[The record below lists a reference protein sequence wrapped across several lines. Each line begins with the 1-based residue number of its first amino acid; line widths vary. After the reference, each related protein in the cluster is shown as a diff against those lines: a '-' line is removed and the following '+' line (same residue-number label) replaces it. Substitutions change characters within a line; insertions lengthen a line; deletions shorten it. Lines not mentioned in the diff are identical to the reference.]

1 MALRSVYETFWS
13 EWFWLPANVTWK
25 DLENKDDGLYYPQ
38 TKDLYIP
45 LVLAFIIFA
54 IRKCFES
61 FIAKPIGLYFGIK
74 DGRPKT
80 VQPISALENSYRI
93 KKFPSEDTVKGL
105 EKQTDMT
112 EREIQRWFRMRR
124 NQERPSQMKRFTEAS
139 WRFFFYFNIFVYGV
153 AVLWDKPWF
162 AESIQCWVGY
172 PQHDLSPG
180 VFWYYMI
187 EISFYWSL
195 MFSQFMDVKRKD
207 FWEMFTHHCA
217 TICLL
222 TFSWCGNFVRVG
234 TLVLCI
240 HDAVDYWLEAAKMA
254 KYIKAQRLCD
264 VLFAIFGIVWFI
276 TRLVLYP
283 TKIVVSTLF
292 YAHPIVGWGPAYF
305 VYNGLLISLQI
316 LHLIWTYMIGRI
328 VWLQISSK
336 GQVPPCNQE
345 VTDIRSSD
353 EEEVSEEDS
362 SRNGSGDRKHLNHV
376 NNYK

>member
-283 TKIVVSTLF
+283 TKVMWSTYF
-292 YAHPIVGWGPAYF
+292 ECKQIVGPFPSCYF
-305 VYNGLLISLQI
+305 LNCVLVVLLILHAYWFSL
-316 LHLIWTYMIGRI
+316 I
-328 VWLQISSK
+328 VTVAYTVLSK
-336 GQVPPCNQE
+336 QGEVPPCNQE

-376 NNYK
+376 NNSK

>member
-1 MALRSVYETFWS
+1 MALMSVYDTFWS
-13 EWFWLPANVTWK
+13 EWFWLPENVTWK
-25 DLENKDDGLYYPQ
+25 HLENKEDGIYYPQ
-38 TKDLYIP
+38 TRDLYIP
-45 LVLAFIIFA
+45 FVLAFVVFA

-74 DGRPKT
+74 DGKPKV
-80 VQPISALENSYRI
+80 VQPNSALENSYKV
-93 KKFPSEDTVKGL
+93 KKFPSEETIKAL
-105 EKQTDMT
+105 EKQTDLS
-112 EREIQRWFRMRR
+112 ERQIQRWFRMRR

-162 AESIQCWVGY
+162 ADSIQCWIGY
-172 PQHDLSPG
+172 PKHHLSSG

-207 FWEMFTHHCA
+207 FWEMFAHHCA
-217 TICLL
+217 TIALL

-264 VLFAIFGIVWFI
+264 VLFAIFGVVWFI

-283 TKIVVSTLF
+283 TKVMWSTYF
-292 YAHPIVGWGPAYF
+292 ECKQIVGVFPSIYF
-305 VYNGLLISLQI
+305 FNGVLVVLLILHAYWFSL
-316 LHLIWTYMIGRI
+316 I
-328 VWLQISSK
+328 VTVAYTVLSK
-336 GQVPPCNQE
+336 QGEGQE

-362 SRNGSGDRKHLNHV
+362 SRNGSGDRKQTNHV
-376 NNYK
+376 NNSVSK

>member
-1 MALRSVYETFWS
+1 MAWKTVYDTFWS
-13 EWFWLPANVTWK
+13 EWFWLPENVTWK
-25 DLENKDDGLYYPQ
+25 HLENKEDGLYYPQ
-38 TKDLYIP
+38 AKDLYIP
-45 LVLAFIIFA
+45 FVLAIVVFA
-54 IRKCFES
+54 VRKCFES
-61 FIAKPIGLYFGIK
+61 LIARPVGLYFGIK
-74 DGRPKT
+74 DGRPKIVT
-80 VQPISALENSYRI
+80 PISALENSYQV
-93 KKFPSEDTVKGL
+93 KKFPSEETIKVL

-112 EREIQRWFRMRR
+112 ERQIQRWFRMRR

-139 WRFFFYFNIFVYGV
+139 WRFFFYFSIFVYGV

-162 AESIQCWVGY
+162 ADSMKCWVGY
-172 PQHDLSPG
+172 PQHHLSSG

-217 TICLL
+217 TISLL

-264 VLFAIFGIVWFI
+264 VLFAVFGVVWFI

-283 TKIVVSTLF
+283 TKIVYSTLF

-305 VYNGLLISLQI
+305 LYNGLLISLQI
-316 LHLIWTYMIGRI
+316 LHLCWTYMIGRI
-328 VWLQISSK
+328 FWMQITSK
-336 GQVPPCNQE
+336 E

-353 EEEVSEEDS
+353 EEEISEEDTS
-362 SRNGSGDRKHLNHV
+362 NGSGDHKQTNHFS
-376 NNYK
+376 NNVTQ

>member
-1 MALRSVYETFWS
+1 MVQDAEEPGATQPDEALHR
-13 EWFWLPANVTWK
+13 
-25 DLENKDDGLYYPQ
+25 
-38 TKDLYIP
+38 
-45 LVLAFIIFA
+45 
-54 IRKCFES
+54 
-61 FIAKPIGLYFGIK
+61 
-74 DGRPKT
+74 
-80 VQPISALENSYRI
+80 
-93 KKFPSEDTVKGL
+93 
-105 EKQTDMT
+105 
-112 EREIQRWFRMRR
+112 
-124 NQERPSQMKRFTEAS
+124 AS

-283 TKIVVSTLF
+283 TKVMWSTYF
-292 YAHPIVGWGPAYF
+292 ECKQIVGPFPSCYF
-305 VYNGLLISLQI
+305 LNCVLVVLLILHAYWFSL
-316 LHLIWTYMIGRI
+316 I
-328 VWLQISSK
+328 VTVAYTVLSK
-336 GQVPPCNQE
+336 QGEE

-376 NNYK
+376 NNSK